1 MHSVYSKRVP
11 LLPPVNENGGKT
23 HEKKTGMRAFTK
35 TFFGEIM
42 NEQRKKIRKAILI
55 GLAAVCI
62 LALMIFLIFLAV
74 GFVEI
79 ISPNNSYA
87 IEITGLSSLAVN
99 GTATVMVP
107 IPANVDGVPAMS
119 EEVLTSRYQAFGWRT
134 AIRETPYGKM
144 LAFTTTDGYGP
155 GISVSSGEFETK
167 EEPRLLVPV
176 LATPDNMSVEE
187 FSRTSGGTYTTVVFL
202 DGFIPPPENATP
214 ITFNLRYQ
222 GGGGMKHLIKENV
235 WTTTVNATV
244 PGTASGFI
252 PIPAEYHVTPGGL
265 YL

>member
-1 MHSVYSKRVP
+1 MM
-11 LLPPVNENGGKT
+11 NENHKQNWRT
-23 HEKKTGMRAFTK
+23 
-35 TFFGEIM
+35 
-42 NEQRKKIRKAILI
+42 ILI
-55 GLAAVCI
+55 LLVVLCI
-62 LALMIFLIFLAV
+62 LVVVIFLLFLGPA
-74 GFVEI
+74 FVETTL
-79 ISPNNSYA
+79 PNDSYL
-87 IEITGLSSLAVN
+87 IRITSLSDLAVN
-99 GTATVMVP
+99 GTATVMIPV
-107 IPANVDGVPAMS
+107 PANAEGELVLFESFVRQPA
-119 EEVLTSRYQAFGWRT
+119 GWR
-134 AIRETPYGKM
+134 AGIRETEYGKM
-144 LAFTTTDGYGP
+144 LAFTTTEDYAQDIFLP
-155 GISVSSGEFETK
+155 TGEFEKK

-235 WTTTVNATV
+235 WTATVNATV

-252 PIPAEYHVTPGGL
+252 PVPAEYHVTPGGL

>member
-1 MHSVYSKRVP
+1 MKKHQTTRKQVKN
-11 LLPPVNENGGKT
+11 LLI
-23 HEKKTGMRAFTK
+23 ALC
-35 TFFGEIM
+35 
-42 NEQRKKIRKAILI
+42 ILI
-55 GLAAVCI
+55 AVVF
-62 LALMIFLIFLAV
+62 LMFLGPA
-74 GFVEI
+74 FV
-79 ISPNNSYA
+79 STATPNNAYI
-87 IEITGLSSLAVN
+87 IEITGIGSLDVN
-99 GTATVMVP
+99 GTATVMIPV
-107 IPANVDGVPAMS
+107 PANAEGEPVMS
-119 EEVLTSRYQAFGWRT
+119 EVFSSKQVFGWRT

-155 GISVSSGEFETK
+155 GISVSSGEFEKK

-176 LATPDNMSVEE
+176 LATPENVSVEE
-187 FSRTSGGTYTTVVFL
+187 FSRSSGGTYTTVVFL

-252 PIPAEYHVTPGGL
+252 PVPAEYHVTPGGI

>member
-1 MHSVYSKRVP
+1 MM
-11 LLPPVNENGGKT
+11 NENHKQNWRT
-23 HEKKTGMRAFTK
+23 
-35 TFFGEIM
+35 
-42 NEQRKKIRKAILI
+42 ILI
-55 GLAAVCI
+55 LLVVLCI
-62 LALMIFLIFLAV
+62 LVVVIFLLFLGPA
-74 GFVEI
+74 FVETTL
-79 ISPNNSYA
+79 PNDSYL
-87 IEITGLSSLAVN
+87 IRITSLSDLAVN
-99 GTATVMVP
+99 GTATVMIPV
-107 IPANVDGVPAMS
+107 PANAEGELVLFESFVRQPA
-119 EEVLTSRYQAFGWRT
+119 GWR
-134 AIRETPYGKM
+134 AGIRETEYGKM
-144 LAFTTTDGYGP
+144 LAFTTTEDYAQDIFLP
-155 GISVSSGEFETK
+155 TGEFEKK

-235 WTTTVNATV
+235 WTATVNATV

-252 PIPAEYHVTPGGL
+252 PVPAEYHVTPRGI

>member
-1 MHSVYSKRVP
+1 MD
-11 LLPPVNENGGKT
+11 
-23 HEKKTGMRAFTK
+23 
-35 TFFGEIM
+35 
-42 NEQRKKIRKAILI
+42 EQRKKIRKTILVV
-55 GLAAVCI
+55 LVAVCI

-99 GTATVMVP
+99 GTATVMIPV
-107 IPANVDGVPAMS
+107 PANAEGELVLFESFVRQPA
-119 EEVLTSRYQAFGWRT
+119 GWR
-134 AIRETPYGKM
+134 AGIRETEYGKM
-144 LAFTTTDGYGP
+144 LAFTTTEDYAQDIFLP
-155 GISVSSGEFETK
+155 TGEFEKK

-235 WTTTVNATV
+235 WTATVNATV

-252 PIPAEYHVTPGGL
+252 PVPAEYHVTPGGL

>member
-1 MHSVYSKRVP
+1 MM
-11 LLPPVNENGGKT
+11 NENHKQNWRT
-23 HEKKTGMRAFTK
+23 
-35 TFFGEIM
+35 
-42 NEQRKKIRKAILI
+42 ILI
-55 GLAAVCI
+55 LLVVLCI
-62 LALMIFLIFLAV
+62 LVVVIFLLFLGPA
-74 GFVEI
+74 FVETTL
-79 ISPNNSYA
+79 PNDSYL
-87 IEITGLSSLAVN
+87 IRITGLSDLAVN
-99 GTATVMVP
+99 GTATVMIPV
-107 IPANVDGVPAMS
+107 PANAEGELVLFESFVRQPA
-119 EEVLTSRYQAFGWRT
+119 GWR
-134 AIRETPYGKM
+134 AGIRETEYGKM
-144 LAFTTTDGYGP
+144 LAFTTTEDYAQDIFLP
-155 GISVSSGEFETK
+155 TGEFEKK

-235 WTTTVNATV
+235 WTATVNATV

-252 PIPAEYHVTPGGL
+252 PVPAEYHVTPGGL

>member
-1 MHSVYSKRVP
+1 MDEKHQTTRKQVKN
-11 LLPPVNENGGKT
+11 LLI
-23 HEKKTGMRAFTK
+23 A
-35 TFFGEIM
+35 
-42 NEQRKKIRKAILI
+42 L
-55 GLAAVCI
+55 CI
-62 LALMIFLIFLAV
+62 LAVVVVLMIFLIFLAV
-74 GFVEI
+74 GFVETTT
-79 ISPNNSYA
+79 PNNAYI
-87 IEITGLSSLAVN
+87 IEITGIGSLDVN
-99 GTATVMVP
+99 GTATVMIPV
-107 IPANVDGVPAMS
+107 PANAEGEPVMS
-119 EEVLTSRYQAFGWRT
+119 EVFSSKQVFGWRT

-155 GISVSSGEFETK
+155 SISVPFGEFETK

-222 GGGGMKHLIKENV
+222 GGGGMKLLIKENV
-235 WTTTVNATV
+235 WTATVNATV

-252 PIPAEYHVTPGGL
+252 PVPAEYHVTPGGI

>member
-1 MHSVYSKRVP
+1 MKKHQTTRKQVKN
-11 LLPPVNENGGKT
+11 LLI
-23 HEKKTGMRAFTK
+23 ALC
-35 TFFGEIM
+35 
-42 NEQRKKIRKAILI
+42 ILI
-55 GLAAVCI
+55 AVVF
-62 LALMIFLIFLAV
+62 LMFLGPA
-74 GFVEI
+74 FV
-79 ISPNNSYA
+79 STATPNNAYI
-87 IEITGLSSLAVN
+87 IEITGIGSLDVN
-99 GTATVMVP
+99 GTATVMIPV
-107 IPANVDGVPAMS
+107 PANAEGEPVMS
-119 EEVLTSRYQAFGWRT
+119 EVFSSKQVFGWRT

-176 LATPDNMSVEE
+176 LATPENVSVEE

-252 PIPAEYHVTPGGL
+252 PVPAEYHVTPGGI

>member
-1 MHSVYSKRVP
+1 MDERR
-11 LLPPVNENGGKT
+11 NNT
-23 HEKKTGMRAFTK
+23 KKTVLNLLIAV
-35 TFFGEIM
+35 
-42 NEQRKKIRKAILI
+42 AIL
-55 GLAAVCI
+55 AVVV
-62 LALMIFLIFLAV
+62 FLLFLAV
-74 GFVEI
+74 GFVETTM
-79 ISPNNSYA
+79 PNNSYI
-87 IEITGLSSLAVN
+87 IEITGLSGLAVN

-107 IPANVDGVPAMS
+107 VPAIS
-119 EEVLTSRYQAFGWRT
+119 EERLTGGRQPFGWQ
-134 AIRETPYGKM
+134 ASVRETPYGKM
-144 LAFTTTDGYGP
+144 LAFTTTEGYAP
-155 GISVSSGEFETK
+155 DISVPSGEFETK
-167 EEPRLLVPV
+167 EEPRLLMPV
-176 LATPDNMSVEE
+176 FATPGNASIAE
-187 FSRTSGGTYTTVVFL
+187 FTRGSGGTYTTVVFL